1 MIGVIQA
8 VQEQEIT
15 LDSNTAVIPFANNDL
30 RSRSATCCG
39 WMNHNEGSGLFSIL
53 ESGYYNNNFGTLITS
68 ATPGIVAVGL
78 FADGTY
84 IPGTRREANITTA
97 GQWEELSFEKGIKV
111 CCKGNASITVRS
123 LPTSTYEGG
132 GTPVITDTQIP
143 IIKSANF
150 KIQRETNN

>member
-78 FADGTY
+78 FADGSY
-84 IPGTRREANITTA
+84 IFAIYINSA
-97 GQWEELSFEKGIKV
+97 FV
-111 CCKGNASITVRS
+111 C
-123 LPTSTYEGG
+123 
-132 GTPVITDTQIP
+132 
-143 IIKSANF
+143 IIKTHQKFDNC
-150 KIQRETNN
+150 

>member
-1 MIGVIQA
+1 MIGIIQA

-15 LDSNTAVIPFANNDL
+15 LPSNEAVIPFANTDL
-30 RSRSATCCG
+30 QSRSANCCG
-39 WMNHNEGSGLFSIL
+39 WLNHNQGSGLFSIL
-53 ESGYYNNNFGTLITS
+53 ESGYYDNNFGTLITS

-84 IPGTRREANITTA
+84 IEGTRREANITTA
-97 GQWEELSFEKGIKV
+97 GEWHELSFDKGIKV

-123 LPTSTYEGG
+123 LPTSAYEGT

-143 IIKSANF
+143 TIKSANF
-150 KIQRETNN
+150 KIKRETAN